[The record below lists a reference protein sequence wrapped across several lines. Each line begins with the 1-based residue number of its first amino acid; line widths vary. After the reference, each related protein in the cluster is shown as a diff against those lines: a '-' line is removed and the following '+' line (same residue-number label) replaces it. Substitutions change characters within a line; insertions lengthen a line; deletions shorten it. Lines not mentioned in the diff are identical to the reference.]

1 MNWFIIALLSALFSA
16 AAALSQK
23 KVLFKIDALTFSFYV
38 SLAGLL
44 FSFPFFIG
52 LNLEGINQSA
62 LLILYFKS
70 ILGTFAFL
78 FVMLVLKNFE
88 ISKGL
93 PFMVLTPGI
102 VAVFAFI
109 FLNDVLS
116 VNEIIG
122 IILLMLGTYLLEL
135 KKINGKLYFISP
147 KEFICEIKTSKKYKY
162 ILFAL
167 ILFTASSILDR
178 LLLTDYKFKPHDFM
192 AFQQLFF
199 AVNFTVIYLIINKKI
214 DFNSIKENKNIFYW
228 IILIGIFTIGYRYTQ
243 IEAIKLAPVALVL
256 AVKRISVFFS
266 VIAGG
271 KIFDEKYFVL
281 RAAATVIMVA
291 GTILLIKY

>member
-23 KVLFKIDALTFSFYV
+23 KILFKIDALTFSFYL
-38 SLAGLL
+38 SLIGFL
-44 FSFPFFIG
+44 FSIPFFIG
-52 LNLEGINQSA
+52 INLSEINQEA
-62 LLILYFKS
+62 LLILYIKS

-109 FLNDVLS
+109 FLHDVLS
-116 VNEIIG
+116 FNEISG

-135 KKINGKLYFISP
+135 KEDAGKIKVLSFNNFFAK
-147 KEFICEIKTSKKYKY
+147 IKNSKKYKY
-162 ILFAL
+162 IFFAL
-167 ILFTASSILDR
+167 ILFTVSSILDR
-178 LLLTDYKFKPHDFM
+178 LLLTDYKFKPFDFM

-199 AVNFTVIYLIINKKI
+199 AVNFTIIYLIINKKI
-214 DFNSIKENKNIFYW
+214 DLGFISKNKNTFYW
-228 IILIGIFTIGYRYTQ
+228 ILLIGILTIGYRYTQ

-266 VIAGG
+266 VIIGG
-271 KIFDEKYFVL
+271 KIFEEKNLLL
-281 RAAATVIMVA
+281 RAAATAIMVA
-291 GTILLIKY
+291 GTLLLLKY